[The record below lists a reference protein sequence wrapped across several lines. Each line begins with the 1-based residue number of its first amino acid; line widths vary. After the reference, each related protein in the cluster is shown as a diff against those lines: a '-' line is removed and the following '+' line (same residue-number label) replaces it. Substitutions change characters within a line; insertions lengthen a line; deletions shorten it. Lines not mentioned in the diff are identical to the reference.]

1 MRGIFLILRK
11 VQLPT
16 NEFGI
21 KIVYEIVDN
30 KIMNLLI
37 FLSLHFMQ
45 AIPDFYFSE
54 LAQKKK
60 ATTRERTTPKSVISE
75 LFAERLSSNILECIW
90 ECRELN

>member
-1 MRGIFLILRK
+1 MRGIFLILRN

-30 KIMNLLI
+30 EIMNLLI
-37 FLSLHFMQ
+37 YVSLHFMQ

-60 ATTRERTTPKSVISE
+60 QQQGREPHQKALLVNYFQKGCLVI
-75 LFAERLSSNILECIW
+75 F
-90 ECRELN
+90 

>member
-21 KIVYEIVDN
+21 KIVYEIVD
-30 KIMNLLI
+30 KEIMNLLI
-37 FLSLHFMQ
+37 CVSLHFMQ

-60 ATTRERTTPKSVISE
+60 QKTQKALVNLQYNVVVNVEY
-75 LFAERLSSNILECIW
+75 
-90 ECRELN
+90 

>member
-30 KIMNLLI
+30 EIMNLLI
-37 FLSLHFMQ
+37 YVSLHFMQ

-60 ATTRERTTPKSVISE
+60 QKTQKALVNLQYNVVVNVEY
-75 LFAERLSSNILECIW
+75 
-90 ECRELN
+90 

>member
-60 ATTRERTTPKSVISE
+60 QQQGKE
-75 LFAERLSSNILECIW
+75 LHQKALLVNY
-90 ECRELN
+90 

>member
-1 MRGIFLILRK
+1 MICERHILNKLRK

-30 KIMNLLI
+30 EIMNLLI
-37 FLSLHFMQ
+37 YVSLHFMQ

-60 ATTRERTTPKSVISE
+60 QQQGKEPHQNALLVNYFQKGCLVI
-75 LFAERLSSNILECIW
+75 F
-90 ECRELN
+90 